1 MKQVKPEVAVSAITQ
16 VSKALANTEPV
27 NNAYS
32 LNGDE
37 IAGIKDWARL
47 SEDQRTASSFLVDL
61 LYANGKKPHHFV
73 PLTEKDDKQGIAFQ
87 KQVCAFIVE
96 GYTVS
101 KGKAKDHLVKLYN
114 ADPKTLS
121 TDQQIEQTV
130 LRRKV
135 GKDYNNLKGAL
146 KTRIAKG
153 DQVGKKPAASQLV
166 MALREVK
173 SAIGRLEKLDEGYTN
188 MASDIK
194 ALKALNILTCVK
206 DSK

>member
-1 MKQVKPEVAVSAITQ
+1 MKQVKTAVSALSQ
-16 VSKALANTEPV
+16 VSKALANVEPI
-27 NNAYS
+27 NNVYS

-73 PLTEKDDKQGIAFQ
+73 SLTEKDDKQGIAFQ

-101 KGKAKDHLVKLYN
+101 KGKSKDHLVKLYN

-135 GKDYNNLKGAL
+135 GKDYNNLKQGLA
-146 KTRIAKG
+146 TRIAKG
-153 DQVGKKPAASQLV
+153 DQTGKKAPASQLV

-188 MASDIK
+188 MPNDIK